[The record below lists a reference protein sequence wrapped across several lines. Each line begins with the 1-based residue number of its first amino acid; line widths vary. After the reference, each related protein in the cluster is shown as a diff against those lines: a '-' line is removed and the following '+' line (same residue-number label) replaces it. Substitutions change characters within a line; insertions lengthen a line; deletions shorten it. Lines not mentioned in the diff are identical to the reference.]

1 MIDPYFFKWEQ
12 IGFPK
17 NLHSIVLPENIRVY
31 MLSSSRNK
39 NDVFLY
45 RDRAEFALSSARDD
59 ADVIRL
65 FTQLASKLE
74 QCLIINEIFDFY
86 DSTELHRAHITKI
99 DMKDISIY
107 RIRKAS
113 IRLYL
118 VLIDDVIVLFRLA
131 PKRRDKIDIS
141 EKTILDERVKAI
153 FKYPIESNDF
163 LVRLL

>member
-1 MIDPYFFKWEQ
+1 MIDPYFFRLEQ

-17 NLHSIVLPENIRVY
+17 NLHSVVLPENIKVY
-31 MLSSSRNK
+31 MLSSSSKK

-65 FTQLASKLE
+65 FTQLVSKLE

-86 DSTELHRAHITKI
+86 DSSELHRAHTTKI
-99 DMKDISIY
+99 DGKDISVY

-118 VLIDDVIVLFRLA
+118 VCIGDVMILFRLA
-131 PKRRDKIDIS
+131 PKRRDKIDDS
-141 EKTILDERVKAI
+141 EKMIIDERVKAI

>member
-1 MIDPYFFKWEQ
+1 MIDPYFFKWEK

-17 NLHSIVLPENIRVY
+17 NLHNIVLPENIKVY

-45 RDRAEFALSSARDD
+45 RDRDEFALSSTRDN

-74 QCLIINEIFDFY
+74 QCLITNEIFDFY
-86 DSTELHRAHITKI
+86 DSSEFHRAHISKV
-99 DMKDISIY
+99 DGKDLSVY

-118 VLIDDVIVLFRLA
+118 VLISDVMILFRLA
-131 PKRRDKIDIS
+131 PKRKDKIDAS
-141 EKTILDERVKAI
+141 EKTIIDERVKAI
-153 FKYPIESNDF
+153 FKYPIESHDF

>member
-1 MIDPYFFKWEQ
+1 MIDPYFFKWDQ

-17 NLHSIVLPENIRVY
+17 NLHSILLPTNIRVY

-45 RDRAEFALSSARDD
+45 RDRAEFALSSSRDD
-59 ADVIRL
+59 ADVTRL
-65 FTQLASKLE
+65 FTQLASRLE
-74 QCLIINEIFDFY
+74 QCLIINDIFEFY
-86 DSTELHRAHITKI
+86 DSSELHRAHTTKI
-99 DMKDISIY
+99 NGKDMPVY

-118 VLIDDVIVLFRLA
+118 VLIGNVMVLFRLT
-131 PKRRDKIDIS
+131 PKRKDKIDAS
-141 EKTILDERVKAI
+141 EKSIIDERVKAI

>member
-1 MIDPYFFKWEQ
+1 MIDPYFFKWEE

-17 NLHSIVLPENIRVY
+17 NLHSIVLPENIKVY

-45 RDRAEFALSSARDD
+45 CDRAEFSLSSARDD

-74 QCLIINEIFDFY
+74 QCLVANEVFDFY
-86 DSTELHRAHITKI
+86 DSSELHRAHITKL
-99 DMKDISIY
+99 DGKDIPIY

-118 VLIDDVIVLFRLA
+118 VFTGNFIILFRLA
-131 PKRRDKIDIS
+131 PKRKDKIDAS
-141 EKTILDERVKAI
+141 EKVIIDERVKAI
-153 FKYPIESNDF
+153 FKYPVESHDF

>member
-1 MIDPYFFKWEQ
+1 MINPYFFKWEE

-17 NLHSIVLPENIRVY
+17 NLHSIVLPENIKVY

-65 FTQLASKLE
+65 FAQLASKLE
-74 QCLIINEIFDFY
+74 QCLITNEIFDFY
-86 DSTELHRAHITKI
+86 DSGELHRAHSTKM
-99 DMKDISIY
+99 DGRDVPVY

-118 VLIDDVIVLFRLA
+118 VLVGSVMILFRLA
-131 PKRRDKIDIS
+131 PKRKDKIDAS
-141 EKTILDERVKAI
+141 EKSIIDERVTAI
-153 FKYPIESNDF
+153 FKYPIESHDF

>member
-1 MIDPYFFKWEQ
+1 MIDPYFFRLEQ

-17 NLHSIVLPENIRVY
+17 NLHSVVLPENIKVY
-31 MLSSSRNK
+31 MLSSSSKK

-65 FTQLASKLE
+65 FTQLVSKLE

-86 DSTELHRAHITKI
+86 DSSELHRAHTTKI
-99 DMKDISIY
+99 DGKDISVY

-118 VLIDDVIVLFRLA
+118 VCIGDVMILFRLA
-131 PKRRDKIDIS
+131 PKRRDRIDDS
-141 EKTILDERVKAI
+141 EKMIIEERVKAI

>member
-17 NLHSIVLPENIRVY
+17 NLHSIVLPENIKVY
-31 MLSSSRNK
+31 MLSSSRYK

-45 RDRAEFALSSARDD
+45 RDRAEFALSSTRDD
-59 ADVIRL
+59 TDVIRL

-74 QCLIINEIFDFY
+74 QCFIANEIFDFY
-86 DSTELHRAHITKI
+86 DSSELHRAHITPI
-99 DMKDISIY
+99 DGKDISAY

-118 VLIDDVIVLFRLA
+118 VFSGSSIILFRLA
-131 PKRRDKIDIS
+131 PKRKDKIDAS
-141 EKTILDERVKAI
+141 EKAIIDERVKAI
-153 FKYPIESNDF
+153 FKYPIESHDF
-163 LVRLL
+163 LVRLI

>member
-1 MIDPYFFKWEQ
+1 MIDPYFFKWDQ

-17 NLHSIVLPENIRVY
+17 NLHSIVLPENIKVY

-59 ADVIRL
+59 SDVIRL

-74 QCLIINEIFDFY
+74 QCFIMNEIFDFY
-86 DSTELHRAHITKI
+86 DSSEIHRAHTTKI
-99 DMKDISIY
+99 DGKDTPVY

-118 VLIDDVIVLFRLA
+118 VLIGDVMVLFRLA
-131 PKRRDKIDIS
+131 PKRKDKIDAS
-141 EKTILDERVKAI
+141 EKSVIDERVKAI
-153 FKYPIESNDF
+153 FKYPIESHDF

>member
-1 MIDPYFFKWEQ
+1 MIDPYFFRWNQ

-17 NLHSIVLPENIRVY
+17 NLHGILLPENIKVY
-31 MLSSSRNK
+31 MLSSSCSK
-39 NDVFLY
+39 NDIFLY
-45 RDRAEFALSSARDD
+45 RDRSEFSLSSSRDD

-74 QCLIINEIFDFY
+74 QCLILNEIFDFY
-86 DSTELHRAHITKI
+86 DSSELHRAHTAKV
-99 DMKDISIY
+99 DGNDEQVY

-118 VLIDDVIVLFRLA
+118 VFIGDVMVLFRLA
-131 PKRRDKIDIS
+131 PKRKDKIDRS
-141 EKTILDERVKAI
+141 EKLIIDERVKAI

>member
-1 MIDPYFFKWEQ
+1 MIDPYFFKWEE

-17 NLHSIVLPENIRVY
+17 NLHSIVLPENIKVY

-45 RDRAEFALSSARDD
+45 RDRTEFALSSARDN

-74 QCLIINEIFDFY
+74 QCLIANEIFDFY
-86 DSTELHRAHITKI
+86 DSSELHRAHSTKM
-99 DMKDISIY
+99 DGRDISVY

-118 VLIDDVIVLFRLA
+118 VWVDSVMILFRLA
-131 PKRRDKIDIS
+131 PKRKDKIDAS
-141 EKTILDERVKAI
+141 EKSIIDERVKAV
-153 FKYPIESNDF
+153 FKYPIESHDF

>member
-1 MIDPYFFKWEQ
+1 MIDPYFFRLEQ

-17 NLHSIVLPENIRVY
+17 NLHSIVLPENIKVY
-31 MLSSSRNK
+31 MLSSSCKK

-65 FTQLASKLE
+65 FTQLVSKLE

-86 DSTELHRAHITKI
+86 DSKELHRAHTTKI
-99 DMKDISIY
+99 DGKDISVY

-118 VLIDDVIVLFRLA
+118 VCIGDVMILFRLA
-131 PKRRDKIDIS
+131 PKRRDKIDDS
-141 EKTILDERVKAI
+141 EKMIIDERVKAI
-153 FKYPIESNDF
+153 FQYPIESHDF

>member
-1 MIDPYFFKWEQ
+1 MIDPYFFKWDQ

-17 NLHSIVLPENIRVY
+17 NLHSIVLPENIKVY

-45 RDRAEFALSSARDD
+45 RDRAEFSLSSARDD

-65 FTQLASKLE
+65 FSQLASRLE
-74 QCLIINEIFDFY
+74 QCLIINEVFDFY

-99 DMKDISIY
+99 DGKDISVY

-118 VLIDDVIVLFRLA
+118 VLISGVMILFRLA
-131 PKRRDKIDIS
+131 PKRKDKIDAS
-141 EKTILDERVKAI
+141 EKFIIDERVKAI